1 MAARSFA
8 DALLAQCQPA
18 FVFVVSKPLEPHEL
32 PTCAICL
39 SPVPEREGF
48 RFRRKAEESYN
59 SGMRVLSENGKFS
72 SELLYCSHEFHRSC
86 VTSYAEHA
94 ILSDGR
100 WCVRCPSSSCNYRL
114 YHGDI
119 KELCGQSSPAL
130 TRCVAWC
137 QNAKC
142 MQRILG

>member
-1 MAARSFA
+1 M
-8 DALLAQCQPA
+8 
-18 FVFVVSKPLEPHEL
+18 VSKPLEQHEL

-59 SGMRVLSENGKFS
+59 SGMRVLAANGKFS
-72 SELLYCSHEFHRSC
+72 TELLYCSHEFHRSC
-86 VTSYAEHA
+86 VVSYAEHA

-119 KELCGQSSPAL
+119 KELCGQSSPARA
-130 TRCVAWC
+130 RCAARC
-137 QNAKC
+137 LAANANSADLYHHA
-142 MQRILG
+142 RAATWS